1 MAHRFLRRSPCLL
14 LLAGLTWSAPISA
27 QPPPPPPTPQEV
39 SAAELRTAQTAIA
52 REIGA
57 ENWVAA
63 DAVLDPLE
71 DRLTALEDW
80 QHLAQLGCERA
91 VLHLRQ
97 PHAMTT
103 DYLREV
109 RQDAGNG
116 LASAT
121 AEDRRF
127 ECYRLVGLSFAHYA
141 EIPDLE
147 PAVRRM
153 ALESATVFLSRARAS
168 RDSAGLTQ
176 SYQAIAAEVRQDVE
190 TLTSALRGQPV
201 ARAVGPQPTAEA
213 LAAAI
218 QRATWLQNPLRQASC
233 GVDPDVAPSDGALT
247 IVCVYEA
254 YPLRG
259 LSSLHPMERF
269 FVQPSE
275 GTFRAVGMMRDS
287 DLRDG
292 VAGAIYEVRA
302 FQRLAAARHGID
314 GILYSWREGFELAGE
329 RRIESFVTVCD
340 STTGL
345 CQRLDIGR
353 DTCTADARGRPQCSE
368 GWEAD
373 PSVQGG
379 QLVLARARRPRRGAR
394 RDPMPTDLE
403 LRHDLRRQF
412 GVNATREGTP
422 MLVPDPPIGRHCRLV
437 IQGRAAVA
445 ARTEPTVRASSAG
458 NVPAESVVVPTDRRL
473 GWVRI
478 AAPVSGWVQSRS
490 VARVCD

>member
-1 MAHRFLRRSPCLL
+1 MSPRLALL
-14 LLAGLTWSAPISA
+14 VATLLAATGLESTPRAHA
-27 QPPPPPPTPQEV
+27 QDGPPADMPREV
-39 SAAELRTAQTAIA
+39 TAAELRTAQTAIG
-52 REIGA
+52 RELGA

-63 DAVLDPLE
+63 DALLDPLE
-71 DRLTALEDW
+71 DRLTAWEDFPR
-80 QHLAQLGCERA
+80 LAQLGCERA

-97 PHAMTT
+97 PHAMTAE
-103 DYLREV
+103 YLREV

-116 LASAT
+116 VASAT
-121 AEDRRF
+121 VEDRRF
-127 ECYRLVGLSFAHYA
+127 ECFRLVGLSFAHYA
-141 EIPDLE
+141 DIPELDA
-147 PAVRRM
+147 AVRRM
-153 ALESATVFLSRARAS
+153 ALESAIVFLSRARAS

-176 SYQAIAAEVRQDVE
+176 SYQAIPAELRTEVE
-190 TLTSALRGQPV
+190 TLVSALRGQPV
-201 ARAVGPQPTAEA
+201 GRAVGAQRTPDE

-218 QRATWLQNPLRQASC
+218 QRATWLQNPLRQSSC
-233 GVDPDVAPSDGALT
+233 SVDPDVAPTDGAMT

-259 LSSLHPMERF
+259 LSSIHPMERF
-269 FVQPSE
+269 FVQPAE
-275 GTFRAVGMMRDS
+275 GGFRAVAFMRDM

-292 VAGAIYEVRA
+292 AAGAVYEVRS

-314 GILYSWREGFELAGE
+314 GYLFSWREGFELAGE
-329 RRIESFVTVCD
+329 RRLESFVTVCD
-340 STTGL
+340 SVTGL

-353 DTCTADARGRPQCSE
+353 DTCTADARGRPQCTE

-394 RDPMPTDLE
+394 RDPMPPDLE

-412 GVNATREGTP
+412 GVNASREGTP

-437 IQGRAAVA
+437 VQGRAAVT
-445 ARTEPTVRASSAG
+445 ARTEPTVRAASAG
-458 NVPAESVVVPTDRRL
+458 NVPAETAVIPVDRRL

-478 AAPVSGWVQSRS
+478 AAPVSVWVPSRS
-490 VARVCD
+490 VARVCE